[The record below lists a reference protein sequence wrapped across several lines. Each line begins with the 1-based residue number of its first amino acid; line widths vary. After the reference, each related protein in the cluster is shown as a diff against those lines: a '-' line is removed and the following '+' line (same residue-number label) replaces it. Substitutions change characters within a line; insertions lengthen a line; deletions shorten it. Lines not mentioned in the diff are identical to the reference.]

1 MYFLHLVVSLSL
13 SKHEIYLYPLTRL
26 PMTPTTTINKT
37 NPNVSVDCV
46 VFGFDEEDLKVLL
59 IEQRPVGDMHAQLAL
74 PGDLVLQDE
83 NLDQAAN
90 RVLKELT
97 HLDGLYLKQFQSFG
111 DPDRVSN
118 VKDQEWLRNFRD
130 DPAAR
135 VITIAYYSLVKM
147 ENYQPEAASFAGKTI
162 WQPVDQVPDLA
173 FDHNKIF
180 NTALARL
187 REEFELK
194 NIAFELLPRKF
205 TLSQLQR
212 LHEMVLGV
220 KLDKRN
226 FRKKLK
232 KEDGLIA
239 LDEKQKGV
247 DHKPAQLFKYSPKK

>member
-1 MYFLHLVVSLSL
+1 MKSIFID
-13 SKHEIYLYPLTRL
+13 EFFD
-26 PMTPTTTINKT
+26 MTSTTTSLKT

-46 VFGFDEEDLKVLL
+46 VFGFDVEGLKVLL
-59 IEQRPVGDMHAQLAL
+59 IEQRPVGDTLGQLAL
-74 PGDLVLQDE
+74 PGDLVLQNE
-83 NLDQAAN
+83 NLDQSAK

-97 HLDGLYLKQFQSFG
+97 HLDGLYLKQFQTFG

-135 VITIAYYSLVKM
+135 VITVAYYSIVKM
-147 ENYQPEAASFAGKTI
+147 ENYQPEAASFAGKII

-180 NTALARL
+180 DTALTRL

-194 NIAFELLPRKF
+194 NIAFELLPEKF

-220 KLDKRN
+220 DLDKRN

-232 KEDGLIA
+232 MKTGLVA
-239 LDEKQKGV
+239 LDEKQTGV
-247 DHKPAQLFKYSPKK
+247 DHKPAQLFKYKPRKHA

>member
-1 MYFLHLVVSLSL
+1 
-13 SKHEIYLYPLTRL
+13 
-26 PMTPTTTINKT
+26 MTSPSTAT

-59 IEQRPVGDMHAQLAL
+59 IEQRPIGDIEPQMAL

-83 NLDQAAN
+83 NLDHAAS

-97 HLDGLYLKQFQSFG
+97 NLNGLYLKQFHTFG
-111 DPDRVSN
+111 DPDRLNS

-130 DPAAR
+130 APDAR
-135 VITIAYYSLVKM
+135 VITVAYYSLVKM
-147 ENYQPEAASFAGKTI
+147 ENYQPEAASFAGKII
-162 WQPVDQVPDLA
+162 WQPVDQVPNLA

-194 NIAFELLPRKF
+194 NIAFELLPKKF

-212 LHEMVLGV
+212 LHEIVLGV
-220 KLDKRN
+220 DLDKRN

-232 KEDGLIA
+232 MKEGLVA
-239 LDEKQKGV
+239 LNEKQKGV
-247 DHKPAQLFKYSPKK
+247 DHKPAQLFAYSPAKK